1 MLTLPTS
8 ALGLGV
14 ADTSISRKRCRKPF
28 VTRELSRRV
37 RRPRSQPN
45 QTAFTSRTA
54 ATRQRVA
61 PASRATVPQ
70 PLRCAAMAHTG
81 ARAVRAHR
89 RARLRAAEEDD
100 DGNPTDDKWN
110 EFLQN
115 IQDKYVGD
123 SVALA
128 AAATD
133 SAWAAARAGL

>member
-1 MLTLPTS
+1 M
-8 ALGLGV
+8 
-14 ADTSISRKRCRKPF
+14 
-28 VTRELSRRV
+28 
-37 RRPRSQPN
+37 Q
-45 QTAFTSRTA
+45 TA

-70 PLRCAAMAHTG
+70 PLRCAAMARTQ
-81 ARAVRAHR
+81 ARSRAHQ

-115 IQDKYVGD
+115 IQDKYVVD

-128 AAATD
+128 AVATD